1 MIQKTKRGL
10 KIVLL
15 LAILVAIFFEINN
28 PFWQHLADHRWMSH
42 YIRSGGMGAVLSV
55 LLFGVVFTGL
65 GGPRQLMAAMLG
77 YVFGAVL
84 GIGASLLCSLLGASC
99 AYSLARFGLRASLEH
114 RFGSKLGKFH
124 NLVKHQPFLKVLLL
138 RLLPVGSNIIT
149 NLLSG
154 CVALRFLPFIAGS
167 ALGYLPQTIIFAL
180 AGSGFGKADKYQL
193 TISIVLGIVSLLV
206 GGWLYR
212 SHMQR
217 KVENMIKD

>member
-1 MIQKTKRGL
+1 MTPKTKRGL

-28 PFWQHLADHRWMSH
+28 PFWQHIADHRWMAH
-42 YIRSGGMGAVLSV
+42 YIRSGGIGAVLSV

-84 GIGASLLCSLLGASC
+84 GICASLFCSLLGASC
-99 AYSLARFGLRASLEH
+99 AYSLARFGLRASLER
-114 RFGSKLGKFH
+114 RFGSKLGKFQK
-124 NLVKHQPFLKVLLL
+124 LVEYQPFFKILLL
-138 RLLPVGSNIIT
+138 RLLPVGSNIVT

-167 ALGYLPQTIIFAL
+167 VLGYLPQTIIFAL
-180 AGSGFGKADKYQL
+180 AGSGIGKADKYQL
-193 TISIVLGIVSLLV
+193 AISIALGIVSLLV